1 MVDLSTKIGTLSLKN
16 PIIAASSP
24 LTGNIDSLIKLE
36 EAGVGAVV
44 LKSIFEEE
52 LKAEAQQDLLEN
64 EEYLAHSDASVKF
77 SSYSIHYRFGEYLQ
91 LIKEAKA
98 KLNIPVIASVNCL
111 HISTFL
117 EYVKAIEAVGPD
129 AIELNYY
136 TIATNSKVKGKEV
149 EEELFDFVKR
159 ARKATTLPLLL
170 KIGHSYSSLSNVLKR
185 LDEEKVDGIVMFNRF
200 YHPDIDIEKEELT
213 ASYPLSS
220 EHEASQTL
228 RWIALSSAEMKNC
241 ALIAN
246 TGIYSGES
254 VIKMLLSGAKAVEI
268 CSVLM
273 QNGVA
278 TCKTMLEELNAW
290 MERKGYAS
298 LSDFTGKLAQE
309 NLEHPELWERTQFFK
324 TITKG
329 R

>member
-24 LTGNIDSLIKLE
+24 LTGNLESLLKLE
-36 EAGVGAVV
+36 DAGVGAVV

-52 LKAEAQQDLLEN
+52 LKTEAEQDLIAN
-64 EEYLAHSDASVKF
+64 EEYLEHSDASIKF
-77 SSYSIHYRFGEYLQ
+77 SSYSINYRFGEYLK
-91 LIKEAKA
+91 LIKDAKES
-98 KLNIPVIASVNCL
+98 LSIPVIASVNCM
-111 HISTFL
+111 HISSFL
-117 EYVKAIEAVGPD
+117 EYVKAIEAVEPD

-136 TIATNSKVKGKEV
+136 PIAANSKIKGKEV
-149 EEELFDFVKR
+149 EEVLFDFVKKARR
-159 ARKATTLPLLL
+159 ATSLPLLI
-170 KIGHSYSSLSNVLKR
+170 KMGHGYSSLSNVLKR
-185 LDEEKVDGIVMFNRF
+185 LDEEKVDGIVLFNRF
-200 YHPDIDIEKEELT
+200 YHPDIDIEKEEIT

-220 EHEASQTL
+220 ENEAWQTL
-228 RWIALSSAEMKNC
+228 RWIALSSAEMKKS

-246 TGIYSGES
+246 TGIFTGET

-273 QNGVA
+273 QNGLGS
-278 TCKTMLEELNAW
+278 CKEMIDELTSW
-290 MERKGYAS
+290 MERKGYSS

-309 NLEHPELWERTQFFK
+309 KLENPELWERNQFFK